1 MGVHRFSFIK
11 LAWLSTILLLAT
23 GCGLAEIQIAPIVT
37 PTVAP
42 TVTSA
47 PTVTP
52 TPPPPI
58 VGESAAGLVARSE
71 PDDSEVV
78 VMEVASPHL
87 VYATEGVVIEM
98 FRQWAPPAEYLLI
111 DTGLGLRLRVNWSAL
126 WLVDSYGTGKI
137 ELDVQMQSPD
147 EEAYQSIQYASTEDF
162 EGWGSDHRNQLLDT
176 TLYLPESGDYSL
188 RAYIRVTA
196 TDANGNPY
204 TAEEVYETMVIAV
217 YSPPKILITP
227 EDFMPQFADLEANNI
242 LLDWRGWRFGPC
254 LTRTDDT
261 PDAARQFDEA
271 CVAFANDDWGGTFQA
286 LEGALDA
293 AGDNLML
300 ANRIR
305 QQLGTLAAAMRQ
317 WEVAQRYFREAL
329 VAARAQDDALEVTI
343 ALRNLGIALKNY
355 GFEQG
360 NQDMLDEADLYLW
373 QSIHL
378 SDQLQDYLGAALT
391 WGQFGYYWESVDTLN
406 WVANSMSEN
415 GMQQAEYVR
424 SWADQFGGS

>member
-1 MGVHRFSFIK
+1 MGARRH
-11 LAWLSTILLLAT
+11 LSPRVLGCL
-23 GCGLAEIQIAPIVT
+23 CGLIVLSGCALAEVQIAPIVT

-42 TVTSA
+42 TVTPA
-47 PTVTP
+47 PTFTP

-78 VMEVASPHL
+78 VIQVAAPHI
-87 VYATEGVVIEM
+87 VYDTEGVVIEP
-98 FRQWAPPAEYLLI
+98 FREWAHPNQYFLI
-111 DTGLGLRLRVNWSAL
+111 DTGLGYRLRVNWSAL
-126 WLVDSYGTGKI
+126 WLVDSYGTGKV
-137 ELDVQMQSPD
+137 ELDVQMQYPG
-147 EEAYQSIQYASTEDF
+147 EKVYQSIQYASTEDF

-196 TDANGNPY
+196 TDSNGNTY
-204 TAEEVYETMVIAV
+204 NVEEVYESTIIAV
-217 YSPPKILITP
+217 YSPPKILMTP

-261 PDAARQFDEA
+261 PDAARQIDEA

-300 ANRIR
+300 ANRMR
-305 QQLGTLAAAMRQ
+305 QQLGTLAAAMGQ

-329 VAARAQDDALEVTI
+329 VAARSQDDALEVTI
-343 ALRNLGIALKNY
+343 ALRNLGIALRNY
-355 GFEQG
+355 GVEQG
-360 NQDMLDEADLYLW
+360 NQDMQDEAELYLW

-378 SDQLQDYLGAALT
+378 SDQLEDYLGAALT
-391 WGQFGYYWESVDTLN
+391 WGQFGYYWESYDTLN

-415 GMQQAEYVR
+415 GMQQADYVR
-424 SWADQFGGS
+424 AWADQFGSS